1 MALVWIL
8 FAIAVLAGIAFIGLC
23 ECDAIWREGGT
34 PPILMWVALVLIL
47 TLSLIAVLL
56 YIIIHG

>member
-8 FAIAVLAGIAFIGLC
+8 FAIATLACVAFIGLC
-23 ECDAIWREGGT
+23 NCDHVWRNGGT
-34 PPILMWVALVLIL
+34 PPILLWVSLVAIL
-47 TLSLIAVLL
+47 TLSLLAVFV